1 MSNASEHND
10 SGTFASTILQSLA
23 PASQYSTTYNA
34 RG

>member
-1 MSNASEHND
+1 MSTASEHN

-23 PASQYSTTYNA
+23 PASQYSATYNA